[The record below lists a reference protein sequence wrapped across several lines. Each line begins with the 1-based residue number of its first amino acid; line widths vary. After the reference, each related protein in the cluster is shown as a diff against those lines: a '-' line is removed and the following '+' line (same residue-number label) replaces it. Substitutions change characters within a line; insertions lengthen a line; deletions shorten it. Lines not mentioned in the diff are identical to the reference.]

1 MKKIKKNKTIVKIEI
16 LVFALLLVCLIMVGK
31 GLGSKSKDVS
41 IAFEEELEIVEIGK
55 YSGNY
60 MEDGSD
66 EEVSNVMMIKV
77 KNNSD
82 KPLQYA
88 EILLTLEDD
97 IAEFSFST
105 IPAGETALVLEKNR
119 WEYSKKNEILET
131 ELKNVVFFEEGLNLY
146 EDVLEI
152 SELEGALN
160 IKNISE
166 KDISGQIAVY
176 YKTVEDEMYQGGI
189 TYRALIKDGLK
200 AGEIRQVMTKHFTI
214 DKSEILF
221 VTYVP

>member
-1 MKKIKKNKTIVKIEI
+1 
-16 LVFALLLVCLIMVGK
+16 
-31 GLGSKSKDVS
+31 
-41 IAFEEELEIVEIGK
+41 
-55 YSGNY
+55 